1 LTRMVRIQSPGWI
14 LDRMKVSPEVVQL
27 EVWINVVQPCVVLI
41 SCCVQDASKLPSTML
56 DVVQT

>member
-1 LTRMVRIQSPGWI
+1 MVRIQSPGWI